1 MKTNPELYND
11 ITKMTMIIHS
21 YFPELIK
28 YITEIPTVTNVVTSP
43 EIENKMLKD
52 YFETLKNVLFK
63 YAKSHNALITNF

>member
-1 MKTNPELYND
+1 MKTNLELYND
-11 ITKMTMIIHS
+11 ITKITTIIHIF
-21 YFPELIK
+21 FPELSK
-28 YITEIPTVTNVVTSP
+28 YITETPTVTNVVTSP